1 MNPEKWLQ
9 EHGDALYRYALLR
22 IHNETE
28 AQDLVQETF
37 LAALKNVQT
46 FSQQSATRTWL
57 IGILKHKIIDLT
69 RRQFRELPLDEDL
82 ASEDHLLDDFFNE
95 KGHWIS
101 PPSVWNN
108 PEKSLENTH
117 FWHILHQCVQY
128 LPPKFAY
135 LFTLKELNDV
145 TNEKICKELELSATN
160 LWVMLFRTRLQL
172 RQCLEIHW
180 LGQKEVS

>member
-1 MNPEKWLQ
+1 MNPQTWLE

-22 IHNETE
+22 VHHETE
-28 AQDLVQETF
+28 AEDLVQETF
-37 LAALKNVQT
+37 LAALKNRQN

-69 RRQFRELPLDEDL
+69 RRQFRELPLDENESTTD
-82 ASEDHLLDDFFNE
+82 DLLDDFFNE

-101 PPSVWNN
+101 PPTAWQC

-117 FWHILHQCVQY
+117 FWQILHHCIQY

-145 TNEKICKELELSATN
+145 NNEKICKELELSTTN